1 MSVSSSKRK
10 SSSDVATTMTGD
22 VNTDDAQQFQQIIR
36 DRKGEFFVLFIFL
49 KVSQL
54 RKECLIFSPTLV
66 ICNYTLSDD

>member
-54 RKECLIFSPTLV
+54 RKECLIFSPILV